1 MRIPEIQERLR
12 EKAAEHKDPELD
24 LLASELTRRSPS
36 SRAKITSARMTPE
49 LADAIR
55 AYSRAHPDA
64 AQASIASIF
73 NVNPGRVSE
82 ALAGH
87 RK

>member
-1 MRIPEIQERLR
+1 MRIPEIQTRLR
-12 EKAAEHKDPELD
+12 EKAVEHNDPQLD
-24 LLASELTRRSPS
+24 LLASELTRGSPS
-36 SRAKITSARMTPE
+36 SRSKITSARMTPE

-55 AYSRAHPDA
+55 AHRRAHPDA
-64 AQASIASIF
+64 AQVAIASVF

-87 RK
+87 RE